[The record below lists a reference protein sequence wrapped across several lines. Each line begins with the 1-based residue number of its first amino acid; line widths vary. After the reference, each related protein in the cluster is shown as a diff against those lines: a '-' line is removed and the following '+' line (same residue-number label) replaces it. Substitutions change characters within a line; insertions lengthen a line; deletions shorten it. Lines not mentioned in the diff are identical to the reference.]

1 MRGATVGSM
10 VMLFVVSSVWAAG
23 DEQSPPA
30 QKQTETWLQLQASG
44 KAASP
49 TPQIN
54 TAAERDL
61 SLQRWLE
68 TYKYKIPEHYEQ
80 EAGGKFS
87 GGSR

>member
-1 MRGATVGSM
+1 MKGALVGSIIT
-10 VMLFVVSSVWAAG
+10 LLIVSSAWAASE
-23 DEQSPPA
+23 EQSAPA

-68 TYKYKIPEHYEQ
+68 TYKYNIPEHYEQ

-87 GGSR
+87 SGSK